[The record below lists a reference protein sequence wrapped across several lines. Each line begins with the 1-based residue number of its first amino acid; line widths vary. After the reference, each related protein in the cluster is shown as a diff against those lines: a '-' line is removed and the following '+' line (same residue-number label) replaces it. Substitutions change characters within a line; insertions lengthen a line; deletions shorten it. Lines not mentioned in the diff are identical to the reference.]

1 MKVNDW
7 ISDHYKWVFVAPAL
21 IFMVLMIVVPIVM
34 TLAFSLTDWNLLT
47 GRAPSFNGLANYIEI
62 LKSPDFWHSFGITF
76 YYTFLAIAMELV
88 AGVLLA
94 VLINKDF
101 RGKGV
106 VKTIILL
113 PYMMAPVAVGMMW
126 MLFYEPTSGFMN
138 WLFTTIGLP
147 RSGFTSARGSVIP
160 SLAFVEFWQM
170 TPMVVIVCMAGLAAL
185 PEDCMEAAVV
195 DGATP
200 IQTFFRVKLPMLL
213 PTIFSIG
220 LLRFVDVFKSFDL
233 IYAMTKGGPAN
244 ASRTLNI
251 YAYEEAFSYYKFGL
265 SSSILTVVFIIV
277 LAISFATMKLKNKVV
292 EV

>member
-1 MKVNDW
+1 MNDW

-62 LKSPDFWHSFGITF
+62 LTSPDFWHSFGITF

>member
-1 MKVNDW
+1 MNDW

-94 VLINKDF
+94 VLISKDF
-101 RGKGV
+101 AGKGV

-265 SSSILTVVFIIV
+265 SSSILTVVFITV

>member
-1 MKVNDW
+1 MNDW

-62 LKSPDFWHSFGITF
+62 LTSPDFWHSFGITF

-94 VLINKDF
+94 VLISKDF
-101 RGKGV
+101 TGKGV

-170 TPMVVIVCMAGLAAL
+170 TPMVVIVCMAGLASL

>member
-1 MKVNDW
+1 MNDW

-94 VLINKDF
+94 VLISKDF
-101 RGKGV
+101 AGKGV

-170 TPMVVIVCMAGLAAL
+170 TPMVVIVCMAGLASL

>member
-1 MKVNDW
+1 M
-7 ISDHYKWVFVAPAL
+7 

-94 VLINKDF
+94 VLISKDF
-101 RGKGV
+101 TGKGV

>member
-1 MKVNDW
+1 MNDW

-170 TPMVVIVCMAGLAAL
+170 TPMVVIVCMAGVAAL

>member
-1 MKVNDW
+1 MNDW

-94 VLINKDF
+94 VLISKDF
-101 RGKGV
+101 TGKGV

>member
-1 MKVNDW
+1 MNDW

-101 RGKGV
+101 AGKGV

>member
-1 MKVNDW
+1 MNDW

-62 LKSPDFWHSFGITF
+62 LTSPDFWHSFGITF

-94 VLINKDF
+94 VLISKDF
-101 RGKGV
+101 AGKGV

>member
-1 MKVNDW
+1 MNDW

-94 VLINKDF
+94 VLISKDF
-101 RGKGV
+101 AGKGV

>member
-1 MKVNDW
+1 MKIWAILFWLVIW
-7 ISDHYKWVFVAPAL
+7 QIGSMCL
-21 IFMVLMIVVPIVM
+21 
-34 TLAFSLTDWNLLT
+34 
-47 GRAPSFNGLANYIEI
+47 GQEI
-62 LKSPDFWHSFGITF
+62 L
-76 YYTFLAIAMELV
+76 LV
-88 AGVLLA
+88 S
-94 VLINKDF
+94 
-101 RGKGV
+101 
-106 VKTIILL
+106 
-113 PYMMAPVAVGMMW
+113 PVAVGMMW

-160 SLAFVEFWQM
+160 ALAFVEFWQM
-170 TPMVVIVCMAGLAAL
+170 TPMVIIVCMAGLAAL

-195 DGATP
+195 DGASGL
-200 IQTFFRVKLPMLL
+200 QTFFRVKLPMLL

-277 LAISFATMKLKNKVV
+277 LAISFATMKLKNKLV

>member
-1 MKVNDW
+1 
-7 ISDHYKWVFVAPAL
+7 
-21 IFMVLMIVVPIVM
+21 
-34 TLAFSLTDWNLLT
+34 
-47 GRAPSFNGLANYIEI
+47 
-62 LKSPDFWHSFGITF
+62 
-76 YYTFLAIAMELV
+76 
-88 AGVLLA
+88 
-94 VLINKDF
+94 
-101 RGKGV
+101 
-106 VKTIILL
+106 
-113 PYMMAPVAVGMMW
+113 
-126 MLFYEPTSGFMN
+126 
-138 WLFTTIGLP
+138 
-147 RSGFTSARGSVIP
+147 
-160 SLAFVEFWQM
+160 
-170 TPMVVIVCMAGLAAL
+170 
-185 PEDCMEAAVV
+185 MEAAVV

>member
-1 MKVNDW
+1 M
-7 ISDHYKWVFVAPAL
+7 

-62 LKSPDFWHSFGITF
+62 LKSPDFWHSIGITF

-94 VLINKDF
+94 VLISKDF
-101 RGKGV
+101 AGKGV

>member
-1 MKVNDW
+1 MNNW

-21 IFMVLMIVVPIVM
+21 IFMVLMMLIPIAM
-34 TLAFSLTDWNLLT
+34 TLSFSLTDWNLLT
-47 GRAPSFNGLANYIEI
+47 GKAPAFNGISNYIEI
-62 LKSPDFWHSFGITF
+62 LSSSEFWHSFGITF
-76 YYTFLAIAMELV
+76 SYTFLAIAMELV

-94 VLINKDF
+94 VLINRDF
-101 RGKGV
+101 LGKGV

-138 WLFTTIGLP
+138 WLFQSIGLP
-147 RSGFTSARGSVIP
+147 RSGFTSARSSVIP

-185 PEDCMEAAVV
+185 PEDCMEAALV
-195 DGATP
+195 DGASP
-200 IQTFFRVKLPMLL
+200 FQTFFRVKLPMLM

-251 YAYEEAFSYYKFGL
+251 YAYETAFSYYKFGL
-265 SSSILTVVFIIV
+265 SSAILTVVFIVV
-277 LAISFATMKLKNKVV
+277 LGISFATLKAKNKFS
-292 EV
+292 EVF

>member
-1 MKVNDW
+1 M
-7 ISDHYKWVFVAPAL
+7 

-94 VLINKDF
+94 VLISKDF
-101 RGKGV
+101 AGKGV

>member
-1 MKVNDW
+1 M
-7 ISDHYKWVFVAPAL
+7 

-62 LKSPDFWHSFGITF
+62 LTSPDFWHSFGITF

-94 VLINKDF
+94 VLISKDF
-101 RGKGV
+101 AGKGV

>member
-1 MKVNDW
+1 MNDW

-62 LKSPDFWHSFGITF
+62 LTSPDFWHSFGITF

-94 VLINKDF
+94 VLISKDF
-101 RGKGV
+101 TGKGV
-106 VKTIILL
+106 VTTIILL
-113 PYMMAPVAVGMMW
+113 PDRMAPVAVGMMW

>member
-1 MKVNDW
+1 MNDW

-138 WLFTTIGLP
+138 WLFTAIGLP

>member
-1 MKVNDW
+1 MNDW